1 MKRSMT
7 PPAADTVLAKLLVAV
22 DALRGAHRRHAFEH
36 ASWDF
41 VELLAQLPDY
51 PADAF
56 TDSDVARIRLL
67 AEDVVLRIEER
78 VAEDEESTRITMQL
92 VLAVYA
98 IRSRLEQI
106 ELWRRHAQTESR
118 KSLEAGG

>member
-1 MKRSMT
+1 MA
-7 PPAADTVLAKLLVAV
+7 PPAADTFVAKLIVAV

-51 PADAF
+51 PAGAF
-56 TDSDVARIRLL
+56 TDSEVARIRLL
-67 AEDVVLRIEER
+67 AEDAVLRIEER
-78 VAEDEESTRITMQL
+78 VAGDEESTRITMQL

-106 ELWRRHAQTESR
+106 EIWWRHAQAGSR
-118 KSLEAGG
+118 KGFEAGR

>member
-1 MKRSMT
+1 MAS
-7 PPAADTVLAKLLVAV
+7 PAAEPFVAKMLAAV
-22 DALRGAHRRHAFEH
+22 DALRAAHRRHAFEH

-41 VELLAQLPDY
+41 VELLAQVPDY

-67 AEDVVLRIEER
+67 AEDAVLRIEER

-106 ELWRRHAQTESR
+106 EIWRRHARVESR
-118 KSLEAGG
+118 KGVKAGR